1 MRNRT
6 KLIND
11 TEMPVMAN
19 LGLTFMEKTEEYVRE
34 YSKANNKT
42 YKSLSSAM
50 NSGVSQ
56 KILVP
61 IVRKALDDSII
72 AAIATDISDCK
83 EERKPIEEE
92 MKHILKQYLP
102 EIGYKAHGPRVL
114 LKLCSKCNL
123 LKPLCMYDIN
133 AFDGVDSQCSDC
145 ISIANRSQTDKNT
158 ERQREWRDKNRP
170 HIRNYMNE
178 YHKKRRKEDPCF
190 KMDSYFRSQ
199 FRNALKTKEKHTK
212 EIVEKTLGYTIK
224 EFVSHIEN
232 QWEPGMDWSNHS
244 LTGWHIDHKIPVSS
258 LPYDSTEHPNFQ
270 KCWALENL
278 QPLWAQ
284 DNFTKS
290 NKIL

>member
-92 MKHILKQYLP
+92 MK
-102 EIGYKAHGPRVL
+102 
-114 LKLCSKCNL
+114 
-123 LKPLCMYDIN
+123 
-133 AFDGVDSQCSDC
+133 
-145 ISIANRSQTDKNT
+145 
-158 ERQREWRDKNRP
+158 
-170 HIRNYMNE
+170 
-178 YHKKRRKEDPCF
+178 
-190 KMDSYFRSQ
+190 
-199 FRNALKTKEKHTK
+199 
-212 EIVEKTLGYTIK
+212 
-224 EFVSHIEN
+224 
-232 QWEPGMDWSNHS
+232 
-244 LTGWHIDHKIPVSS
+244 
-258 LPYDSTEHPNFQ
+258 
-270 KCWALENL
+270 
-278 QPLWAQ
+278 
-284 DNFTKS
+284 
-290 NKIL
+290 